1 MIPNNKLSEE
11 GKITNINLTVKYN
24 AISDVDSLSS
34 IPGMIAIHRTIII
47 TLYIFM
53 ADTKK
58 SLRIPKE

>member
-1 MIPNNKLSEE
+1 VIPNNKLSEE

-34 IPGMIAIHRTIII
+34 IPGMIAIHRTTI

-58 SLRIPKE
+58 SLTIPKE

>member
-1 MIPNNKLSEE
+1 MSFCTFSFGHCVEE

-58 SLRIPKE
+58 L